1 MSQYA
6 YLSEPDPKWAEV
18 ASRVPPTELPKDF
31 AQYRR
36 GLAEAVGRS
45 LSRRPLGECIFKL
58 PLGPKTFIN
67 INYPLNCKGIHLNL
81 TARQWVLPVDGTATS
96 IRTYVPDSNT
106 ILGEDQQDRYPAL
119 VWIFGGG
126 WCSGTL
132 DNADTLLRSLS
143 VDLRISCVA
152 VDYRKAPEHPF
163 PTPLNDA
170 YASLKWVVENAQL
183 ISIDVHRGLIVGGI
197 STGGNLAAAMVQRA
211 MNDPDLRGK
220 ITGQVL
226 VTPALLSASAYP
238 VKFKD
243 ELLSLEQNSDASILS
258 GELIRLF
265 WETYHGPH
273 ASNPEVSPLLAASFE
288 GLPRTYIQINGMDPL
303 RDEAILYNKL
313 LREAG
318 VPTMVDMY
326 PGFPHGFHEHFP
338 DLTAS
343 RRQSRQLHTGIV
355 WLLRGGCVT

>member
-31 AQYRR
+31 SQYRR

-45 LSRRPLGECIFKL
+45 LSRRPLG
-58 PLGPKTFIN
+58 
-67 INYPLNCKGIHLNL
+67 IHLNL
-81 TARQWVLPVDGTATS
+81 TARQWVLPVDGTLNS
-96 IRTYVPDSNT
+96 VRTYVPDRNT
-106 ILGEDQQDRYPAL
+106 LLGADQQDRYPAL

-183 ISIDVHRGLIVGGI
+183 ISIDGI

-226 VTPALLSASAYP
+226 VTPALLSASTYP

-265 WETYHGPH
+265 WEIYHGPH

-343 RRQSRQLHTGIV
+343 RRQSRQLRAGIG
-355 WLLRGGCVT
+355 WLLRGGLLLAQLATTE

>member
-45 LSRRPLGECIFKL
+45 LSRRPL
-58 PLGPKTFIN
+58 
-67 INYPLNCKGIHLNL
+67 GIHLNL

-183 ISIDVHRGLIVGGI
+183 IFDRWEKL
-197 STGGNLAAAMVQRA
+197 
-211 MNDPDLRGK
+211 PDRC
-220 ITGQVL
+220 L

-265 WETYHGPH
+265 W
-273 ASNPEVSPLLAASFE
+273 
-288 GLPRTYIQINGMDPL
+288 
-303 RDEAILYNKL
+303 
-313 LREAG
+313 
-318 VPTMVDMY
+318 
-326 PGFPHGFHEHFP
+326 
-338 DLTAS
+338 
-343 RRQSRQLHTGIV
+343 
-355 WLLRGGCVT
+355 

>member
-1 MSQYA
+1 MSQYTH
-6 YLSEPDPKWAEV
+6 LSEPDPEWDEV
-18 ASRVPPTELPKDF
+18 ASSVPPTELPKDF

-45 LSRRPLGECIFKL
+45 LSRRPLSECIFKL
-58 PLGPKTFIN
+58 PLEPKTFIN
-67 INYPLNCKGIHLNL
+67 SNYPLYCKGTHLNL
-81 TARQWVLPVDGTATS
+81 TARQWVLPVEVS
-96 IRTYVPDSNT
+96 PKSVRTYVPDPNT
-106 ILGEDQQDRYPAL
+106 LLGEDRQDRYPAL

-126 WCSGTL
+126 MSLSALSTTPTPCY
-132 DNADTLLRSLS
+132 ALS

-170 YASLKWVVENAQL
+170 YASLKWVVENSQL
-183 ISIDVHRGLIVGGI
+183 ISIDMHRGLDHGKARTSLTSFYSAV
-197 STGGNLAAAMVQRA
+197 
-211 MNDPDLRGK
+211 NDPDLKGTS
-220 ITGQVL
+220 TGQVF
-226 VTPALLSASAYP
+226 VTPALLSTSSSYP

-258 GELIRLF
+258 GELIHLF

-303 RDEAILYNKL
+303 RDETILYNKL
-313 LREAG
+313 LREVG

-343 RRQSRQLHTGIV
+343 RRQSRQLSAGIR
-355 WLLRGGCVT
+355 WLL